1 MLQNH
6 SQLHTDRAPHTYT
19 RKVNSVEEVE
29 SSSAKIDGLMTIMSK
44 KPNLDNFH
52 LQELVA
58 NNVEGVDFNYIKN

>member
-6 SQLHTDRAPHTYT
+6 SQLHTDRASHTYT
-19 RKVNSVEEVE
+19 RKVNSFEEVE
-29 SSSAKIDGLMTIMSK
+29 SSSGKIDGLMVMMSK

-58 NNVEGVDFNYIKN
+58 NNVEGVDVN